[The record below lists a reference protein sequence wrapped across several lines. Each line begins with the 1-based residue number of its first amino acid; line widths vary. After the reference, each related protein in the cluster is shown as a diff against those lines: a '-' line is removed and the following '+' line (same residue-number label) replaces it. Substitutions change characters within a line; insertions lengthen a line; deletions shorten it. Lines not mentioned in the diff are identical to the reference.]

1 MHLER
6 WRAASAAMAMAV
18 ATSAPVA
25 ALDRECAVE
34 TRLQWVDVSDLAPF
48 AYRAMAAEAKE
59 VLAEHGVCA
68 DLAQA
73 STGSVRIDGEI
84 GVILL
89 PSMGGA
95 GVGRH
100 VMGATR
106 NRAARR
112 HATVWVYFNE
122 VASALGLAGRPPET
136 WTSIER
142 ATFGRAL
149 GRVAAH
155 EVMHALLPQRPHDR
169 LGLMAPSLG
178 RRELTASALYAHPGL
193 LADVRRAGRHARPKH
208 SS

>member
-18 ATSAPVA
+18 ATSVPA
-25 ALDRECAVE
+25 AARERECAVE

-59 VLAEHGVCA
+59 ILAEHGVCA
-68 DLAQA
+68 DLARA

-106 NRAARR
+106 KRAAR

-122 VASALGLAGRPPET
+122 VASALGLAGRTPES

-142 ATFGRAL
+142 AELGRAL

-155 EVMHALLPQRPHDR
+155 EVVHALLPQRPHDR
-169 LGLMAPSLG
+169 QGLMAPNLG
-178 RRELTASALYAHPGL
+178 RRELTTSALYAHPGL
-193 LADVRRAGRHARPKH
+193 RADVRRAALDW
-208 SS
+208 

>member
-18 ATSAPVA
+18 ATSAPA
-25 ALDRECAVE
+25 AARERECAVE
-34 TRLQWVDVSDLAPF
+34 TRLQWLDVSDLAPF

-59 VLAEHGVCA
+59 ILAEHGVCA
-68 DLAQA
+68 DLARA
-73 STGSVRIDGEI
+73 STGSVRTDGEI

-89 PSMGGA
+89 PSMGGS

-106 NRAARR
+106 KGAAR
-112 HATVWVYFNE
+112 HATVWVYFDE
-122 VASALGLAGRPPET
+122 VASALGLAGRPPDS
-136 WTSIER
+136 WTPIER
-142 ATFGRAL
+142 AGFGRAL

-155 EVMHALLPQRPHDR
+155 EVVHALLPQRPHDR

-178 RRELTASALYAHPGL
+178 RRELTASALYTHPGL
-193 LADVRRAGRHARPKH
+193 RADVRRAAPER
-208 SS
+208 